1 MSLRENEA
9 HGFKRERIQ
18 SIRELPMKANDFDKY
33 FDDGGS
39 VMPFADM
46 SKAERPNVKTKRVN
60 VDFPAWMVEASDKE
74 AAYLTAPRV

>member
-1 MSLRENEA
+1 
-9 HGFKRERIQ
+9 
-18 SIRELPMKANDFDKY
+18 MKANDFDEY

-60 VDFPAWMVEASDKE
+60 VDFPAWLGEALDKE
-74 AAYLTAPRV
+74 AEHLGVSRQALVKVWIANCLTHNAHTAPRV

>member
-1 MSLRENEA
+1 
-9 HGFKRERIQ
+9 
-18 SIRELPMKANDFDKY
+18 MKANDFDEY

-39 VMPFADM
+39 VMPSADM

-74 AAYLTAPRV
+74 AAHLTAPRV

>member
-1 MSLRENEA
+1 
-9 HGFKRERIQ
+9 
-18 SIRELPMKANDFDKY
+18 MKAND

>member
-1 MSLRENEA
+1 
-9 HGFKRERIQ
+9 
-18 SIRELPMKANDFDKY
+18 MKANDFDEY

-60 VDFPAWMVEASDKE
+60 VDFPAWMVDALDKE
-74 AAYLTAPRV
+74 AAHLGVTRQSLVKVWIANCLTRDAHTARHA